1 MDLNERGTVE
11 DIVRVLYRAKGGWR
25 TPGGIARDLKISP
38 ETVSKIVKS
47 HPEFFIMAG
56 DERAKFALRLGGLDA
71 VALTA
76 RARDLYLQK
85 PAMSA

>member
-1 MDLNERGTVE
+1 MDLSKRGTIE
-11 DIVRVLYRAKGGWR
+11 DIVRVLYRAQGGWR

-38 ETVSKIVKS
+38 KTVSKIVKS

-71 VALTA
+71 VSLTA
-76 RARDLYLQK
+76 HARNLYLQDA
-85 PAMSA
+85 AMSS